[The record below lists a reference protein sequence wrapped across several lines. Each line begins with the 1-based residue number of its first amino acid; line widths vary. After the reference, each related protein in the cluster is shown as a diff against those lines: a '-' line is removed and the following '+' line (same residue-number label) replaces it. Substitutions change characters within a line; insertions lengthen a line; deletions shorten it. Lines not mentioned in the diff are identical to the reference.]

1 MSKILKTKLLHT
13 QGASTS
19 IYKTESNGDIAV
31 GRAVQCSTSSPILHS
46 AVQYI
51 IVYVGKQQENLN
63 LNLYINVFWLDT
75 F

>member
-1 MSKILKTKLLHT
+1 MSKILKTKLWHT

-31 GRAVQCSTSSPILHS
+31 GRAVPCSTSSPVLHS
-46 AVQYI
+46 SVQYI
-51 IVYVGKQQENLN
+51 IVSVGKELENLN
-63 LNLYINVFWLDT
+63 LNLYNNVFRLDT